1 MLSSRGTSALLTR
14 RLEDAV
20 IVARRILG
28 GLEPG
33 DVLAGARRFAGLRE
47 VDVRR
52 SLVGLEGVGFNLR
65 MGRPGQLVAALA
77 VSVRNPDIRRVELA
91 WGSAITAEWAHFVAF
106 GVFAYE
112 QGGASA
118 VGIAGLVRLLPAAIV
133 APFAASFGD
142 RFRRERFLLTMSLVG
157 SLALGASAAAAYA
170 DAVVLVFAFA
180 ALFGLA
186 CTLIR
191 PTLQALLPSLA
202 RTPEELIA
210 SNAATSTIES
220 LGTLLGPLIAG
231 VLVSI
236 ANVGLVFALGAGA
249 LLVGAAF
256 LARVKVEGGIDLAAA
271 AAAEGG
277 AWRVLAAGFRTIARA
292 PRPRLVVFLIVSQTF
307 VRGCLNV
314 LIVVAAFQVFDAGGE
329 AVGYMTAAIGVGGL
343 IGAVGAL
350 TLGGR
355 RLAVTFGLSLAFWGV
370 PIMLLASWPNLVS
383 AILLL
388 AVVGAAN
395 SVEDVAVFTL
405 LQRIVPNEILT
416 RVLGL
421 LWALAMGGVA
431 VGSIATPALVHG
443 IGARAAFLVVGSI
456 LPVLT
461 LVTYSRLAEID
472 HAAAPAPELDLIER
486 VPMFAP
492 LSIAGKERVAAN
504 LVPFSVQAGEL
515 VIRAGEVGDRFY
527 IVGDGELDIF
537 AEGLHRTAQQA
548 DYFGEIALLRDVP
561 RTATV
566 KATVDSR
573 LYALQRDKFLE
584 AVSGVGA
591 AHAAAHAVA
600 DERLAQPSG

>member
-1 MLSSRGTSALLTR
+1 
-14 RLEDAV
+14 
-20 IVARRILG
+20 
-28 GLEPG
+28 
-33 DVLAGARRFAGLRE
+33 
-47 VDVRR
+47 
-52 SLVGLEGVGFNLR
+52 VGFNLR
-65 MGRPGQLVAALA
+65 MGRPAQLAAALA

-91 WGSAITAEWAHFVAF
+91 WGAAITAEWAHFVAF

-133 APFAASFGD
+133 APFAASLGD
-142 RFRRERFLLTMSLVG
+142 RFRREHFLLIMSLVG
-157 SLALGASAAAAYA
+157 SLALGASAVAAYE
-170 DAVVLVFAFA
+170 DVVVLVFAFA

-220 LGTLLGPLIAG
+220 LGTLFGPLIAG
-231 VLVSI
+231 VLVSV

-249 LLVGAAF
+249 LLLGATF

-292 PRPRLVVFLIVSQTF
+292 PRPRLVIFMIVAQTF

-314 LIVVAAFQVFDAGGE
+314 LIVVAAFQIFRAGGE
-329 AVGYMTAAIGVGGL
+329 VVGYMTAAIGVGGL
-343 IGAVGAL
+343 IGALGAM

-355 RLAVTFGLSLAFWGV
+355 RLAVTFGLSLVFWGV
-370 PIMLLASWPNLVS
+370 PIMLMASWPKLVP

-395 SVEDVAVFTL
+395 SVEDIAAFTL

-416 RVLGL
+416 RVLGV

-431 VGSIATPALVHG
+431 LGSIAAPALVHG
-443 IGARAAFLVVGSI
+443 IGARAAFLVVGSL
-456 LPVLT
+456 LPMLT
-461 LVTYSRLAEID
+461 LVTYSRLAKID
-472 HAAAPAPELDLIER
+472 HAVAPTPELSLIER

-492 LSIAGKERVAAN
+492 LSIAAKERVAAN
-504 LVPFSVQAGEL
+504 LVPLSVEAGEV
-515 VIRAGEVGDRFY
+515 VIQTGEVGDRFY
-527 IVGDGELDIF
+527 IVAAGELDIF
-537 AEGLHRTAQQA
+537 AEGLHRTAQEA
-548 DYFGEIALLRDVP
+548 DYFGEIALLRDVL

-566 KATVDSR
+566 KATVESQ
-573 LYALQRDKFLE
+573 LYALQRDNFLE

-591 AHAAAHAVA
+591 AHAAGHAVA
-600 DERLAQPSG
+600 EERLAQLSG